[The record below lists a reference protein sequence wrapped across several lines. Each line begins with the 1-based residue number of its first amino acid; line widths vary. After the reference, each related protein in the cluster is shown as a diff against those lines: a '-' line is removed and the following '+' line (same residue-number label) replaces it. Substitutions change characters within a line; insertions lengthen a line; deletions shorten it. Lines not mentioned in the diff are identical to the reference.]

1 MTQEF
6 HSACYKKYLSNNHF
20 QRKNE
25 LIFHSS
31 IVKTGIFPGCYRIL
45 EFWRT
50 WLLWVVVIHESGS
63 MKCKSHT
70 IKKGSDKAI
79 KGFLTM
85 RKENVKHH
93 VGCKMKWQRHI
104 CDGLCT
110 SAATIFSCIA
120 KFDESAFLIWQMLF
134 Q

>member
-1 MTQEF
+1 MAHVTKDISLKTF
-6 HSACYKKYLSNNHF
+6 STRYAKPIWIF
-20 QRKNE
+20 QNINE
-25 LIFHSS
+25 L
-31 IVKTGIFPGCYRIL
+31 
-45 EFWRT
+45 EFIEDSR
-50 WLLWVVVIHESGS
+50 IHERGS

-85 RKENVKHH
+85 REENVKHH

-120 KFDESAFLIWQMLF
+120 KFDESAILIWQMSF

>member
-1 MTQEF
+1 MLT
-6 HSACYKKYLSNNHF
+6 YLNS
-20 QRKNE
+20 
-25 LIFHSS
+25 LSD
-31 IVKTGIFPGCYRIL
+31 
-45 EFWRT
+45 
-50 WLLWVVVIHESGS
+50 LLF
-63 MKCKSHT
+63 MKEEAWNVSHT
-70 IKKGSDKAI
+70 QLKKGSDKAI

-85 RKENVKHH
+85 REENVKHH